1 MVEKL
6 MILCYNKNMKERR
19 FLRVQPIY
27 KILVQLLLVLI
38 FSMPPLMLLLEFN
51 EQINNIWSWV
61 VLIVLVVILVTN
73 IFLFLRYFEWAIV
86 DEQGITIKCFF
97 GNINFLSWK
106 DIVHIKV
113 VKDGLRPSRF
123 NVTGKVVVLLKWIT
137 IKTSIS
143 EQANLGFNKKKNK
156 VIWITAN
163 KKNIE
168 IINLFA
174 KTRLK
179 YK

>member
-1 MVEKL
+1 
-6 MILCYNKNMKERR
+6 MKKV

-27 KILVQLLLVLI
+27 KILVHLLLVLI
-38 FSMPPLMLLLEFN
+38 FSMPPLMLLLEYN
-51 EQINNIWSWV
+51 EEINDIWYWIS
-61 VLIVLVVILVTN
+61 LIVFVAILIPY

-86 DEQGITIKCFF
+86 DEQGITIKCLF
-97 GNINFLSWK
+97 GTINFFSWK
-106 DIVHIKV
+106 DIAHIKV
-113 VKDGLRPSRF
+113 VKDELRPARY
-123 NVTGKVVVLLKWIT
+123 NVTRKAVVLLKWIT
-137 IKTSIS
+137 IKTSIG

-156 VIWITAN
+156 AIWITAN

>member
-1 MVEKL
+1 
-6 MILCYNKNMKERR
+6 
-19 FLRVQPIY
+19 
-27 KILVQLLLVLI
+27 
-38 FSMPPLMLLLEFN
+38 MPPLILLWEFD
-51 EQINNIWSWV
+51 EEINNIWYWIA
-61 VLIVLVVILVTN
+61 LIVFVAILVTN

-86 DEQGITIKCFF
+86 DEQGITIKCLF
-97 GNINFLSWK
+97 GNIIFLSWK
-106 DIVHIKV
+106 DIAHIKV
-113 VKDGLRPSRF
+113 VKDGLRPSRY

-156 VIWITAN
+156 AIWITAN